1 MDSVLTYGGGGGGG
15 DWEKRR
21 GEIKCNLYLIMVAKM
36 LTHTKT
42 CQYSCFPCNVVARAQ
57 IISNAIEHMHTSKY
71 MYSAL
76 EKR

>member
-1 MDSVLTYGGGGGGG
+1 MDSVLTYGGGGG
-15 DWEKRR
+15 DWERR
-21 GEIKCNLYLIMVAKM
+21 RSEIKCNLYLIMVAKM

-42 CQYSCFPCNVVARAQ
+42 CQHSCFPCNAVARAQ
-57 IISNAIEHMHTSKY
+57 IISNVVEHMHTSKY